1 MIPERTVERLS
12 IYRRLLSALLA
23 EGTQSVFSHELAAMA
38 GSTPAQVRRDIMS
51 IGYTGTPSRGYDVS
65 GLIARI
71 GEFLD
76 APEGQG
82 VALAGVGHLG
92 QAIMAYFAG
101 RRPHLAI
108 VAAFDKD
115 PQKVDRVIHGCP
127 CYPVER
133 MEDIVR
139 EQRIRVGI
147 IAVPAPAAQAVA
159 NTLVRAGVR
168 GLLNFA
174 PTRLHVPVDTYVQD
188 ADIAVFLEK
197 VAFFARHGTRV
208 PATLGEPVGSPS
220 DESNQDRD

>member
-12 IYRRLLSALLA
+12 IYRRLLDALFV
-23 EGTQSVFSHELAAMA
+23 EGTRSVFSHELATMA

-51 IGYTGTPSRGYDVS
+51 IGYTGTPTRGYEVS

-92 QAIMAYFAG
+92 QAIMTYFAG
-101 RRPHLAI
+101 RRPHLTI
-108 VAAFDKD
+108 VAAFDKN
-115 PQKVDRVIHGCP
+115 PQKVDRVIHGCR
-127 CYPVER
+127 CYPVEQ
-133 MEDIVR
+133 MEDVVR
-139 EQRIRVGI
+139 AQSIRVGI
-147 IAVPAPAAQAVA
+147 VAVPASEAQAVA
-159 NTLVRAGVR
+159 NAMVRAGVR

-174 PTRLHVPVDTYVQD
+174 PTRLHVPADTYVQD

-197 VAFFARHGTRV
+197 VAFFARHGAVASRLAVEHANSVET
-208 PATLGEPVGSPS
+208 TGEEN
-220 DESNQDRD
+220 D

>member
-1 MIPERTVERLS
+1 
-12 IYRRLLSALLA
+12 
-23 EGTQSVFSHELAAMA
+23 
-38 GSTPAQVRRDIMS
+38 MS
-51 IGYTGTPSRGYDVS
+51 IGYTGTPTRGYDVS

-71 GEFLD
+71 GQFLD

-133 MEDIVR
+133 MEEIVR

-147 IAVPAPAAQAVA
+147 IAVPAPAAQATA

-174 PTRLHVPVDTYVQD
+174 PARLHVPVDTYVQD

-197 VAFFARHGTRV
+197 VAFFASHGTRV
-208 PATLGEPVGSPS
+208 PYPVFGQLVTCVTTQGCLKPRGSCAEAS
-220 DESNQDRD
+220 DFGLAADRQWLQTVCGQDQDA